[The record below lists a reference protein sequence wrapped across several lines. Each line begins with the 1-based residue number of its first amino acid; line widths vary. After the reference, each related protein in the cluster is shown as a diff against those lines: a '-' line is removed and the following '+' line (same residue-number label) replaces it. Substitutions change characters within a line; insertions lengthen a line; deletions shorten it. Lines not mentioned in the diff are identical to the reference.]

1 MAGAAKA
8 LRSGRAGT
16 AKAGVREDNAA
27 MNLTEAFICDTI
39 RTPIGRYGGALSSVR
54 TDDLGAIPLAA
65 LMARNPK
72 VDWQAVTDVIY
83 GCANQAGEDNR
94 NVARMSALLAGL
106 PLELPGSTI
115 NRLCGSGMDAVGT
128 AARAIKSGEAQ
139 LMIAGGV
146 ESMSRAPFVM
156 PKAESAFSRANAVYD
171 TTIGW
176 RFVNKLMKEK
186 YGVDSMPETAENV
199 AREFGI
205 ERGAQDRMALAS
217 QLKAVAAQKAGF
229 FDAEIVPVTLPQKKG
244 EPIVV
249 SKDEHPRDTSLES
262 LAKLKGVVTADGS
275 VTAGNASGVNDGS
288 CALLLASERAASR
301 HGLVPKARVV
311 GMATAGVP
319 PRIMGMGPAPAT
331 RKVLELTGLALSD
344 IDVIE
349 LNEAFAAQG
358 LAVLRDLGLADD
370 DARVNIN
377 GGAIA
382 LGHPLGASGAR
393 LVTTAVNQ
401 LHRGGG
407 RYALCTMCIGVGQGI
422 AVILERV

>member
-1 MAGAAKA
+1 M
-8 LRSGRAGT
+8 T
-16 AKAGVREDNAA
+16 Q
-27 MNLTEAFICDTI
+27 AFICDAI
-39 RTPIGRYGGALSSVR
+39 RTPFGRYGGALSSVR
-54 TDDLGAIPLAA
+54 ADDLGAIPLKA
-65 LMARNPK
+65 LMARNAR
-72 VDWQAVTDVIY
+72 VDWAAVTDVIF

-94 NVARMSALLAGL
+94 NVAHMSSLLAGL
-106 PLELPGSTI
+106 PIELPGATI

-128 AARAIKSGEAQ
+128 AARAIKSGEAS

-156 PKAESAFSRANAVYD
+156 PKADTAFSRSNAVYD

-176 RFVNKLMKEK
+176 RFVNKLMKELH
-186 YGVDSMPETAENV
+186 GVDSMPETAENV
-199 AREFGI
+199 ATDFRI
-205 ERGAQDRMALAS
+205 EREAQDRMALAS
-217 QLKAVAAQKAGF
+217 QMKAVAAQESGF
-229 FDAEIVPVTLPQKKG
+229 FDAEITPVSIAQKKG
-244 EPIVV
+244 DAIVV
-249 SKDEHPRDTSLES
+249 AKDEHPRSTSLEA
-262 LAKLKGVVTADGS
+262 LAKLKGVVRPDGT
-275 VTAGNASGVNDGS
+275 VTAGNASGVNDGA
-288 CALLLASERAASR
+288 CALLLADEAGAAR
-301 HGLVPKARVV
+301 HGLTPRARVV

-331 RKVLELTGLALSD
+331 RKVLELTGLKLD
-344 IDVIE
+344 QMDVIE

-370 DARVNIN
+370 DARVNPN

-401 LHRGGG
+401 LHRIGG

-422 AVILERV
+422 ALIVERV